1 MTTTIAPPGTLRA
14 ACEQLTSDI
23 GAAVE
28 KMRAT
33 LASAHGEQT
42 TVEELLAVTEVQV
55 RLVKVARH
63 LERLAGGMLTET
75 AELRER
81 EGIPITRAEVFG
93 GCGCPGCAARLAATT
108 ATAN

>member
-1 MTTTIAPPGTLRA
+1 MTTTIAPPGTLRT

-33 LASAHGEQT
+33 LAGARGEVT
-42 TVEELLAVTEVQV
+42 TTAELLAITCAQVQ
-55 RLVKVARH
+55 LVKATQH

-81 EGIPITRAEVFG
+81 EGIPITEREILG
-93 GCGCPGCAARLAATT
+93 GCGCPSCKTRLAASPT
-108 ATAN
+108 N